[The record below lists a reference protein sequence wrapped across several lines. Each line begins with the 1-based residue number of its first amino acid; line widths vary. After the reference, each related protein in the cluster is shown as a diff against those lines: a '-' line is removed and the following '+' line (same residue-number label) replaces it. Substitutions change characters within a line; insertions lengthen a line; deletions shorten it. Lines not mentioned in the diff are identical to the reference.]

1 VVKIIGKLCTMG
13 TLAALF
19 LAASGVDLWAQ
30 GGPPPPDNGT
40 EGTLVVVSSEAAEAL
55 LIDPVT
61 GWLLGRFP
69 TGPDPREVALSPDG
83 RYAYVTSYGWIPG
96 AADLG
101 AGDMEAQGEG
111 ARYGA
116 VAGRGRGSNSQGVTV
131 LDLLERR
138 VHAVFH
144 PGQYRHLQGI
154 RVGDDGER
162 LWMTTEADSGIVELD
177 ARTGEVMMLWKTG
190 GADPSTLTLTR
201 DSRRIFVANTG
212 SHSVT
217 MIDRVTVV
225 PRRIETGP
233 RPRGLALSNDESE
246 LWVAN
251 SGDHTVSVI
260 DTRRLREVAR
270 FPSGGREPIR
280 LKFRPGG
287 HEVWVSH
294 RGSQELT
301 VLDVASAGVLFH
313 IPIDGEPRSLTFSDD
328 GALAFVSV
336 PRRHR
341 VDVIDVATHGVIGSL
356 DDATDP
362 AGLAWSGQRRGS
374 DRAAPRPH

>member
-1 VVKIIGKLCTMG
+1 VVKIIGKWFTTGM
-13 TLAALF
+13 LALLF
-19 LAASGVDLWAQ
+19 LAASGVDLRAQ
-30 GGPPPPDNGT
+30 GGPPATPDNWRD
-40 EGTLVVVSSEAAEAL
+40 GTLVVVSSEAAEAL

-83 RYAYVTSYGWIPG
+83 RYAFVTSYGWIPG
-96 AADLG
+96 AADLESG
-101 AGDMEAQGEG
+101 GEG
-111 ARYGA
+111 SRYGA
-116 VAGRGRGSNSQGVTV
+116 AASRGSGSQSQGVTV

-138 VHAVFH
+138 VHAVFQ

-154 RVGDDGER
+154 RVGEDGRR

-177 ARTGEVMMLWKTG
+177 AHTGEVKMLWKTG
-190 GADPSTLTLTR
+190 GADPSTLTLTI

-212 SHSVT
+212 SNSVT

-233 RPRGLALSNDESE
+233 MPLGLALSDDERE

-260 DTRRLREVAR
+260 DTRRLREVER

-280 LKFRPGG
+280 LEFRPGG

-294 RGSQELT
+294 RGSRELT
-301 VLDVASAGVLFH
+301 VLDVASAGVLSH
-313 IPIDGEPRSLTFSDD
+313 ISIDGEPRSLTFSDD

-336 PRRHR
+336 PRGHR
-341 VDVIDVATHGVIGSL
+341 VDVIDVATHEVIGSL
-356 DDATDP
+356 DEATDP
-362 AGLAWSGQRRGS
+362 AGLVWSAQGET
-374 DRAAPRPH
+374 DRAFPHF